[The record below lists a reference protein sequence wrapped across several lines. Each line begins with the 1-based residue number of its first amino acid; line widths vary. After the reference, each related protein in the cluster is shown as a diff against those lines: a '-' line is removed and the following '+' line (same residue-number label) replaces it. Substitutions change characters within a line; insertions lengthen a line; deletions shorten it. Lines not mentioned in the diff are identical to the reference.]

1 MQGNLDLELTIGGS
15 LQESQFSEIAADF
28 QADGIRAGVT
38 RRKPEGPY
46 MAFDLLIPTLI
57 ILWIAKPY
65 FNEFLKETGKLHA
78 AALHKG
84 LSKLWTKV
92 FGPKPE
98 VTYSI
103 VDSKGKA
110 RPSDF
115 SSAVSVKAQRKD
127 GGEITLLFPAK
138 TSSEDFSAGV
148 DKFLELLNKHHSDQG
163 VDSLTNAMQSV
174 DYLDSPG
181 WQVLVYF
188 NPAGRK
194 LELIDYIASSRTGK
208 LRTISLPTELL

>member
-1 MQGNLDLELTIGGS
+1 MQSTVDLELSIGGS
-15 LQESQFSEIAADF
+15 LQESQFSEIVADF

-38 RRKPEGPY
+38 HRKPEGPY
-46 MAFDLLIPTLI
+46 MAFELLIPTLV

-65 FNEFLKETGKLHA
+65 FNEFFKETGKLHA
-78 AALHKG
+78 NALHNG
-84 LSKLWTKV
+84 LSKLWNKV

-103 VDSKGKA
+103 VDSKGKV

-127 GGEITLLFPAK
+127 GGEVTLLFPAN
-138 TSSEDFSAGV
+138 TSREDFSKGV
-148 DKFLELLNKHHSDQG
+148 DKFLELLNQHHSAQG
-163 VDSLTNAMQSV
+163 PDTLTDAMQSV

-181 WQVLVYF
+181 WQVLTYF
-188 NPAGRK
+188 NPAGGE

-208 LRTISLPTELL
+208 LTTQGLPTELL